1 MMCMCACPLV
11 IKCFGELRR
20 KRRQKATKLFEMDKM
35 HCMSKN
41 FSFRS
46 TWSNLV
52 VPVGFQSTHFFHKNP
67 FTRFFVYYEQ
77 LFVLFTRSLFHA
89 YVCVYY

>member
-52 VPVGFQSTHFFHKNP
+52 VPKLVSCSQNIFFKNP
-67 FTRFFVYYEQ
+67 FTRFFI
-77 LFVLFTRSLFHA
+77 
-89 YVCVYY
+89 